1 MTEDKP
7 SFGEYHR
14 QGMACLTMA
23 RQWSGLPDV
32 QDRWLMMAQTWFKLA
47 QKLRSIVAKRPFKRC
62 TVEIEIGLYIEARN
76 YDRVSPTVFPALRHL
91 SALPIAAHFSAKKR
105 MADRPRMM

>member
-1 MTEDKP
+1 MTEGEP

-32 QDRWLMMAQTWFKLA
+32 QARWLVMSQTWFKLA
-47 QKLRSIVAKRPFKRC
+47 QKADES
-62 TVEIEIGLYIEARN
+62 
-76 YDRVSPTVFPALRHL
+76 SPQSYPSNVVPLKSR
-91 SALPIAAHFSAKKR
+91 
-105 MADRPRMM
+105 